1 MPVFDEVPNS
11 PIHTPVPAQVAISK
25 PAFRGVVVDTTL
37 IPQQSLM
44 TNIEGMSWTV
54 DYFSQVLDEDN
65 QLTGQSLDKEG
76 LYQQYK
82 RIQRLELKVMQDV
95 KYTQDN
101 AQKTMA
107 GTGNANMYPFVIP
120 NEGDMFVATMLDGRS
135 GVFQVTHS
143 EQRSIYKDTCF
154 YIEYVLVAD
163 ATREYMGDLINKTV
177 QTLYFL
183 RDFLIHG
190 QNPLI
195 QEEDWHDL
203 NELQGRYRDMIA
215 MYFKMFSSNEYKT
228 LVVPGQPEPTYDH
241 FLMKAVM
248 KFFTTWDTY
257 LIRQNRILNCDD
269 DDVMKSI
276 TLWDAI
282 VNQDDHLMKFVNKR
296 SGLVPACLFTP
307 NAMLEGIHYSGI
319 RRVVYPI
326 DPELTVD
333 FAALPAIKTADGTIA
348 MMSTESRKGTLK
360 DLIDPALQHGMQI
373 YGNAPLINPVLCDD
387 YYIFSEAFYNEYPDG
402 QSKLELCVRDFLQ
415 GKAIN
420 RKLLLQFCD
429 TYHAWGGL
437 ERFYY
442 LPIVLVLINASIRAI

>member
-11 PIHTPVPAQVAISK
+11 PIATPVPATIQISK
-25 PAFRGVVVDTTL
+25 PAYRGVVVDTTL
-37 IPQQSLM
+37 IPQQSLL

-54 DYFSQVLDEDN
+54 DYFSQVIDEDN
-65 QLTGQSLDKEG
+65 ALTGQSVDKEG
-76 LYQQYK
+76 IYQQYR
-82 RIQRLELKVMQDV
+82 RIQNLEIKVSQDLKS
-95 KYTQDN
+95 TQDN
-101 AQKTMA
+101 SQKTQA
-107 GTGNANMYPFVIP
+107 VTGNATMYPFVVP
-120 NEGDMFVATMLDGRS
+120 NEGDMFVVTLLDGRA
-135 GVFQVTHS
+135 GICQITHS
-143 EQRSIYKDTCF
+143 EERSIYKDTCY
-154 YIEYVLVAD
+154 YIEYILVD
-163 ATREYMGDLINKTV
+163 EATKERMSDLVSKTV
-177 QTLYFL
+177 QNLYFL

-203 NELQGRYRDMIA
+203 NELSDRYRDLVT

-228 LVVPGQPEPTYDH
+228 LVLPGQPEPTYDH
-241 FLMKAVM
+241 FVMKAVM

-276 TLWDAI
+276 TIWDAL
-282 VNQDDHLMKFVNKR
+282 VNRDDHLMKFVNKR
-296 SGLVPACLFTP
+296 AGLVPACLFTR

-333 FAALPAIKTADGTIA
+333 FAALPAVKSADGTIA
-348 MMSTESRKGTLK
+348 LSPVQSRKGTLK
-360 DLIDPALQHGMQI
+360 DLLDPSQEQGLQV

-387 YYIFSEAFYNEYPDG
+387 YYVFSEAFYNNYPDG

-442 LPIVLVLINASIRAI
+442 LPVVLVLINAATRAV

>member
-1 MPVFDEVPNS
+1 MPVFDEVPDS
-11 PIHTPVPAQVAISK
+11 PIHTPIPATVAISK

-76 LYQQYK
+76 IYQQYK
-82 RIQRLELKVMQDV
+82 RIQRLELKVMQDL
-95 KYTQDN
+95 KPTQDN
-101 AQKTMA
+101 AQKTM
-107 GTGNANMYPFVIP
+107 GVSGNANMYPFVIP
-120 NEGDMFVATMLDGRS
+120 NEGDMFVASMMDGRS
-135 GVFQVTHS
+135 GVFQITHS

-154 YIEYVLVAD
+154 YIEYVLIAD
-163 ATREYMGDLINKTV
+163 ATREYMGDLVNKTV

-203 NELQGRYRDMIA
+203 NELRGRYSDMIA

-228 LVVPGQPEPTYDH
+228 LIIPGQPAPTYDH

-276 TLWDAI
+276 TIWDVL
-282 VNQDDHLMKFVNKR
+282 VNQDVHLMKFVNKR
-296 SGLVPACLFTP
+296 SGLVPARLFTP

-319 RRVVYPI
+319 HRVVYPI

-333 FAALPAIKTADGTIA
+333 FECLPAVKTADGTIA
-348 MMSTESRKGTLK
+348 MMPTESRKGTLK
-360 DLIDPALQHGMQI
+360 DLIDPAVQRGMQI

-387 YYIFSEAFYNEYPDG
+387 YYVFSEAFYNEYPDG
-402 QSKLELCVRDFLQ
+402 QSKLELCVRDFIQ
-415 GKAIN
+415 GKSVN